1 MAIRKLWLS
10 LPGAKKL
17 EDSERG
23 SKESHSESDRI
34 MSMIKISNRIML
46 MEKKPVNW
54 VRSFFSVKLPD

>member
-17 EDSERG
+17 EDNERG
-23 SKESHSESDRI
+23 GKESHSESDRI

-46 MEKKPVNW
+46 MEEK
-54 VRSFFSVKLPD
+54 SKLGKVTHLCEVT